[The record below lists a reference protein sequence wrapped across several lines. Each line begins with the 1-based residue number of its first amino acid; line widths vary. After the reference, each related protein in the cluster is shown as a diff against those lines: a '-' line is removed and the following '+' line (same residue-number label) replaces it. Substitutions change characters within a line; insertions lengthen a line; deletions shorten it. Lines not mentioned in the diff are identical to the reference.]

1 MIRLKLKELLFLLS
15 IIIFS
20 FLIFSQSAFAWKIP
34 LEVST
39 TMDDGET
46 VYNKLY
52 VGVEPDAMDGF
63 DNLWDTP
70 AMLSHPDHSKSE
82 SLQAYLSSKNEKGVE
97 NRQLWKDIKGI
108 SKGEKVWE
116 INIESVSAG
125 KSVSLRWEVP
135 DGLLHSGDRLVLR
148 DKDKTGADGRP
159 VETDVSEESGYSYI
173 SDGADTRTLTLT
185 LSREAATKH
194 KSGSGSGFGCGTI
207 TTNNNGN
214 PNNNNA
220 VFSMLLLFSP
230 MFIARL
236 LRLRYRKIF

>member
-1 MIRLKLKELLFLLS
+1 MKLIKQIFLLS

-20 FLIFSQSAFAWKIP
+20 LLILSQPAFAWKMP

-70 AMLSHPDHSKSE
+70 AMLSHPDHSKSA
-82 SLQAYLSSKNEKGVE
+82 SLRAYLSSKNEKGVE
-97 NRQLWKDIKGI
+97 NRQLWKDIKGQ
-108 SKGEKVWE
+108 SKGEKLWE

-125 KSVSLRWEVP
+125 KSVFVRWEVP
-135 DGLLHSGDRLVLR
+135 DDLLHSGDRLVLR
-148 DKDKTGADGRP
+148 DKDKTGVDGRP

-185 LSREAATKH
+185 LSREVTTKR
-194 KSGSGSGFGCGTI
+194 KSGSSSGLGCGTI
-207 TTNNNGN
+207 TTNNNGDT
-214 PNNNNA
+214 NNKNA
-220 VFSMLLLFSP
+220 ALSMLLLLSP
-230 MFIARL
+230 ILIARFY
-236 LRLRYRKIF
+236 RLKHSKIF